1 MKKNIALL
9 LALLLFAALTACGST
24 EDADEA
30 AYHGEEMQLVEQG
43 KLILATEST
52 LPPYEMPAED
62 GADVAG
68 TGLRGIDIEVAA
80 ELAHRLDLELVVED
94 MKYDVA
100 LLSIPNKRADI
111 VMGAVNDSP
120 ELERFMIFSKKYVEA
135 KQVVLVPKDSEIEEP
150 GDIKEYKFA
159 VARNTMAW
167 IFAMD
172 HFDPD
177 SYLVTDSNAAA
188 VEAMQQG
195 KVDAVVLD
203 EAPAKQLQK
212 QNSDLK
218 ILKHAYAEENFFIG
232 IAEDNPGLQHEINQA
247 LKEMKADGTLKQI
260 ISHYVTVD
268 AV

>member
-9 LALLLFAALTACGST
+9 LALLLCAALTACGST

-52 LPPYEMPAED
+52 LPPYEMPAEA

-80 ELAHRLDLELVVED
+80 ELAQRLGLELVVED
-94 MKYDVA
+94 MNYDVA

-120 ELERFMIFSKKYVEA
+120 ELERYMSFSKKYVEA
-135 KQVVLVPKDSEIEEP
+135 KQVVLVPENSEIEEP

-177 SYLVTDSNAAA
+177 SFLVAESNAEAIA
-188 VEAMQQG
+188 AMQKG

-212 QNSDLK
+212 ANPDLK
-218 ILKHAYAEENFFIG
+218 ILEHSYAEENFFIG
-232 IAEDNPGLQHEINQA
+232 MAEDNPGLQHEINQA

-260 ISHYVTVD
+260 LSRYVTVD